1 MNRTVTMPDATASD
15 SPIDVDLRF
24 DAVDLLG
31 RTGSHR
37 HVQRTIPAPERE
49 GEEAGGSAMQVPEG
63 EDIAVEAELESIV
76 EGIFAH
82 GTVTA
87 HLAGECSRCLDPVDQ
102 DVEARLDE
110 LFMYPR
116 KVKPEEAEDTALL
129 DDDVVDLGPLVRDVL
144 AVEAEE

>member
-1 MNRTVTMPDATASD
+1 
-15 SPIDVDLRF
+15 
-24 DAVDLLG
+24 
-31 RTGSHR
+31 
-37 HVQRTIPAPERE
+37 IPAPERE

-144 AVEAEE
+144 AVEAEERPLCRPDCPGLCSQCGFRMEDDPEHHHVVIDDRL